1 MLFGRIGKCRIRW
14 LLERRRDGV
23 EKRKEADN
31 LFSSLLGRPK
41 GVQAVAN
48 VWPLLN
54 AILRKLVQFLAAGGD
69 YDASSIREEAPQEG

>member
-1 MLFGRIGKCRIRW
+1 LANVGFGGCW
-14 LLERRRDGV
+14 NEEGDGV

-48 VWPLLN
+48 VWALLN

-69 YDASSIREEAPQEG
+69 YDAWSIREEAPQKG